1 MAIAPNE
8 IKSLFARVKKANRN
22 LLFPAEAES
31 VLGFYGIKVI
41 KNISCGNNIDEI
53 LQAAQGLGFPVVLK
67 VISLDILHKSDFG
80 CVHLN
85 LKNRDEIAKA
95 HAKVLNNIKQA
106 NLGAGIEGF
115 LIQKMAPEGHETI
128 IGLAEDP
135 TFGKIILFGMG
146 GIFVEVLKD
155 VAIRKIPITSID
167 ARDMIEEIK
176 GFKIMQG
183 ARGKEP
189 ANLNLLQEI
198 LMQTSCLG
206 QENEEI
212 KELDLNP
219 VFVDSQNA
227 WVADPRIILK
237 A

>member
-1 MAIAPNE
+1 MAIDRNE
-8 IKSLFARVKKANRN
+8 IKSLFASIKKTNRN
-22 LLFPAEAES
+22 VLFPAEAET
-31 VLGFYGIKVI
+31 VLGCYGIKVI
-41 KNISCGNNIDEI
+41 KSISCRNNLDEI
-53 LQAAQGLGFPVVLK
+53 LQSAKGIGFPVALK

-95 HAKVLNNIKQA
+95 YDKVLKNINQVNPRA
-106 NLGAGIEGF
+106 AIEGF
-115 LIQKMAPEGHETI
+115 LIQEMVPEGHEAI

-135 TFGKIILFGMG
+135 TFGKIIMFGLG
-146 GIFVEVLKD
+146 GIFVEILKD
-155 VAIRKIPITSID
+155 VAIRKIPISSLD

-176 GFKIMQG
+176 GFKILQG

-189 ANLNLLQEI
+189 VSLKLLQKI
-198 LMQTSCLG
+198 LMQISCLG
-206 QENEEI
+206 LEIEEI
-212 KELDLNP
+212 KEIDLNP

-227 WVADPRIILK
+227 LVADPRIILH